1 MNKTFLEVKKIL
13 KDAQI
18 DEAEAKA
25 RIIVREVGHLKFE
38 DMLLDKDVENKEEV
52 LNFAKKLAL
61 SGEPLQYMLGYSYFM
76 GEKFIVTPDT
86 LIPREE
92 TEFLVR
98 CAIDKIRNL
107 KTAPNVL
114 EIGTGSGCIA
124 CMIAKNLPDI
134 EVLGVDI
141 STNALQVALENAQKL
156 DLIRKVI
163 FRKSDVFS
171 SIRDGEKF
179 DLIVSN
185 PPYIKKDDYLKLDK
199 TVLNFE
205 PKSALLA
212 GEDGL
217 EFYIKIINE
226 AKKYLKPS
234 GFIAFECAQGQA
246 DDICG
251 LFEQRGFEVCDVIC
265 DMAGIKR
272 VVCAG
277 VKKGVR
283 L

>member
-25 RIIVREVGHLKFE
+25 RIIMREVGHLKFE
-38 DMLLDKDVENKEEV
+38 DMFLNNDVKNRDEV
-52 LNFAKKLAL
+52 LDFAKKLAA
-61 SGEPLQYMLGYSYFM
+61 SSKPLQYMLGYAYFM

-98 CAIDKIRNL
+98 CAIDKIKSL
-107 KTAPNVL
+107 KISPNVL
-114 EIGTGSGCIA
+114 DIGTGSGCIA
-124 CMIAKNLPDI
+124 CMIAKNVPDV

-163 FRKSDVFS
+163 FRKSDLFS
-171 SIRDGEKF
+171 SIREGEKF
-179 DLIVSN
+179 DIIVSN
-185 PPYIKKDDYLKLDK
+185 PPYIKEDDYLKLDK
-199 TVLNFE
+199 TVLDFE
-205 PKSALLA
+205 PNSALLA
-212 GEDGL
+212 RDNGF
-217 EFYIKIINE
+217 EFFIKIINE

-234 GFIAFECAQGQA
+234 GFVAFECAKGQA
-246 DDICG
+246 DEICA
-251 LFEQRGFEVCDVIC
+251 LFEQKDFEICDVIC

-277 VKKGVR
+277 IKKDTQF
-283 L
+283 